1 MSRTSTISLPANFF
15 ERDNVRALYLQKDGE
30 AALILFLQL
39 LCHAS
44 KQDRNGT
51 LMLYG
56 AVPLTDEIIA
66 RMTFKSEKDI
76 AKLMGLLLDFFL
88 ISLHEG
94 VYSVVN
100 YAHYCRKKRHGT
112 AAKAVPILSD
122 NAVQKQDNPAYRGY
136 GFAENSN

>member
-15 ERDNVRALYLQKDGE
+15 ESDNVRALYLQKDGE
-30 AALILFLQL
+30 ADLVLFLQL
-39 LCHAS
+39 FCHAS
-44 KQDRNGT
+44 KQDRNGA
-51 LMLYG
+51 LMFYV

-66 RMTFKSEKDI
+66 RMTFKSEKDV
-76 AKLMGLLLDFFL
+76 AKLMGLLRDFFL

-112 AAKAVPILSD
+112 AAKEATIPSENVS
-122 NAVQKQDNPAYRGY
+122 QNPAYRGY

>member
-30 AALILFLQL
+30 AALVLFLQL

-44 KQDRNGT
+44 KQDRNGA

-66 RMTFKSEKDI
+66 RMTFKSEKDV

-112 AAKAVPILSD
+112 AAKEETIPSE
-122 NAVQKQDNPAYRGY
+122 NAPQNLAYCGY
-136 GFAENSN
+136 EFAENSN

>member
-30 AALILFLQL
+30 AALVLFLQL

-66 RMTFKSEKDI
+66 RMTFKSEKDV

-112 AAKAVPILSD
+112 ATKEVTIPSENVP
-122 NAVQKQDNPAYRGY
+122 QNPTYRGY
-136 GFAENSN
+136 GFADNSN